1 MAWGAGI
8 VLQGDIEV
16 DTLVCQGAVPFGPVF
31 EITACDGPSVLELDG
46 EPATVI
52 IEMLKEGR
60 RQRA

>member
-1 MAWGAGI
+1 M
-8 VLQGDIEV
+8 LQGDIEV